1 MMYNLTITQSRTL
14 RVRTRV
20 AVAFTGPSGSGKTT
34 LVEKVARA
42 LISTRKVAIIKNDP
56 KDKAQFDVAG
66 KDSYKFF
73 QTGAEVVVTSP
84 TRTTYF
90 SHREKR
96 LDEIVAMINDFD
108 ILLVEGLKTL
118 PLPRIAIFRNT
129 IDESY
134 FDCSEAI
141 AIDHTIDPADYSIPA
156 NIDILDLNDLEA
168 ILAWI
173 EKHAKAI

>member
-1 MMYNLTITQSRTL
+1 VNK
-14 RVRTRV
+14 RV

-34 LVEKVARA
+34 LVEKVAKV
-42 LISTRKVAIIKNDP
+42 LIEEQKVAIIKNDP
-56 KDKAQFDVAG
+56 KDKAVFDVEG
-66 KDSYKFF
+66 KDSYKFS

-90 SHREKR
+90 SQREKT
-96 LDEIVAMINDFD
+96 LDDIVAMINNFD

-118 PLPRIAIFRNT
+118 PLPRIAIFRNK

-141 AIDHTIDPADYSIPA
+141 AVDDTIDLTQYTVPE
-156 NIDILDLNDLEA
+156 NIDILDLNNTIQIIE
-168 ILAWI
+168 WI
-173 EKHAKAI
+173 KNHAKDI